1 MKGKIICIGLH
12 KTGTSSLT
20 DALEKLGYSLR
31 STTNSALIPILKG
44 DFDYVLQKTNGYD
57 ILEGFPWF
65 MIYKELDQRIPGSK
79 FILTTRENESWY
91 KSIANHVG
99 DLRSPPHEWIYGRGN
114 GIPSDDKANALSV
127 YNAHNDAIIEYFKNR
142 QDDLLV
148 LDLYAEDKWAK
159 ICKFL
164 GHEVTDDEYPHS
176 NKASDKKPFSF
187 QSRFKRL
194 RRKFKNYWVLKYI
207 DVMGYW

>member
-12 KTGTSSLT
+12 KTGTSSLA
-20 DALEKLGYSLR
+20 DALEKLGYSYR
-31 STTNSALIPILKG
+31 STTDSALIPILKG
-44 DFDYVLQKTNGYD
+44 DFNRVLQKTRGYNV
-57 ILEGFPWF
+57 LEGFPWF

-91 KSIANHVG
+91 KSVSDHIG
-99 DLRSPPHEWIYGRGN
+99 DLRSPPHEWIYGRGK
-114 GIPSDDKANALSV
+114 GIPADDKAHTLSV
-127 YNAHNDAIIEYFKNR
+127 YNTHNKNVIEYFKDRPN
-142 QDDLLV
+142 DLLI
-148 LDLYAEDKWAK
+148 LDLYAVDKWQQ

-164 GHEVTDDEYPHS
+164 NHEVTNEDYPHS

-194 RRKFKNYWVLKYI
+194 RRKFKYYWTLKFI
-207 DVMGYW
+207 DIMGYW